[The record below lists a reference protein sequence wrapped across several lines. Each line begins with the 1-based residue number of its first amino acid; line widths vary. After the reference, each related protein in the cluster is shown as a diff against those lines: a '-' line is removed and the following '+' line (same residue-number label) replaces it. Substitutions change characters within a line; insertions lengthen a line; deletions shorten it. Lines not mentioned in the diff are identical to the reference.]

1 VNFNNR
7 LTMAV
12 LNKQKI
18 RLTLISLACCAL
30 ITVSLFKIAD
40 TLFPLDY
47 RVPYS
52 QVILADDSTILHVYL
67 SSDDKWRL
75 QTGLDEISPVL
86 KKTILYKEDRY
97 FFFHFG
103 INPFSVVRAL
113 VINTLRRQRILGA
126 STVTMQVARLLHPAP
141 RTYKNK
147 VIEMFRATQLE
158 WYLSKTE
165 ILRLYLSLVP
175 YGGNIEGVKSA
186 ALIYF
191 RQNPQALSLAQA
203 VTLAVIPNDPKRLH
217 LGKDNEA
224 IKEERNRWLMTFGR
238 KHLFGEQ
245 EIADAL
251 DEPLDVVRHDPPALI
266 PHLAARLHA
275 ADPCRSV
282 LQTRIDPVLQPAI
295 EDVVKNY
302 ISRLIPLGITN
313 ASVLV
318 VSNKT
323 RQVKVYVG
331 SADFNDA
338 VNGGQVDGVRAARSP
353 GSTLK
358 PFLYALAMDEGLAT
372 PRLVVND
379 VPYDFN
385 GYSPENY
392 DQDYRGYVTVEDAL
406 AQSLNVPAV
415 KMLSRLPLD
424 RFLDKMSEAGFESV
438 RRSRDELGLSV
449 ILGGCG
455 VTLEELTG
463 LYAAFAGGGV
473 FIPPVLTA
481 GSPAVAPDTLFSEAA
496 AYMVTGILTLLKRP
510 DLPSQYKDNTNMH
523 RVAWKTGTS
532 YGRRD
537 AWSIGYDTEYTVG
550 VWVGD
555 FTGKGIPE
563 LNGSEYAAPL
573 LFSVFKVLGDRPENE
588 WFTAP
593 ATLDFRLVCSRT
605 GLPPN
610 DFCNDLVMDYF
621 IPGVSPTGKCMHLK
635 EVFTDAGGNFS
646 YCRACLPAEGYRRA
660 FYPNHPPEI
669 IRFFESRHIPYEKVP
684 PHNPA
689 CPRLFAGIAPVIT
702 SPVDGSEYILI
713 KGKDQQLMLSCQVE
727 NDVSNVY
734 WYLNDRFFKAAEAA
748 SNIFFQPSPG
758 KVKIS
763 CTDEKGRNCD
773 IRINVVYMSY

>member
-1 VNFNNR
+1 
-7 LTMAV
+7 MAV

-18 RLTLISLACCAL
+18 RLSLISLACCIIL
-30 ITVSLFKIAD
+30 TISLFKVAD
-40 TLFPLDY
+40 TLFPFDY
-47 RVPYS
+47 HVPFS
-52 QVILADDSTILHVYL
+52 QVILADDSTLLHVYL

-75 QTGLDEISPVL
+75 ETGLDEISPVL

-97 FFFHFG
+97 FFYHFG
-103 INPFSVVRAL
+103 VNPFSVVRAL
-113 VINTLRRQRILGA
+113 VINTLRRQRLSGA

-147 VIEMFRATQLE
+147 IIEMFRATQLE
-158 WYLSKTE
+158 WHLSKTD

-191 RQNPQALSLAQA
+191 RQKPQALSLAQA
-203 VTLAVIPNDPKRLH
+203 VTLAVIPNDPKKLH

-224 IKEERNRWLMTFGR
+224 IKEERNRWLRTFGR
-238 KHLFGEQ
+238 RHLFGEQ

-251 DEPLDVVRHDPPALI
+251 DEPLDAARHDPPALI

-275 ADPCRSV
+275 SDPGRPV
-282 LQTRIDPVLQPAI
+282 LQTCIDPALQAAI
-295 EDVVKNY
+295 TDIVKSY

-318 VSNKT
+318 VTNKT
-323 RQVKVYVG
+323 RQVKAYVG
-331 SADFNDA
+331 SADFNDD
-338 VNGGQVDGVRAARSP
+338 VNGGQVDGVRAVRSP

-406 AQSLNVPAV
+406 ALSLNVPAV
-415 KMLSRLPLD
+415 KMLSRLPLN

-438 RRSRDELGLSV
+438 RHSRDELGLSV

-463 LYAAFAGGGV
+463 LYGTFANGGV
-473 FIPPVLTA
+473 FMPPVLTA
-481 GSPAVAPDTLFSEAA
+481 GSPAFAPDTLFSDAA

-537 AWSIGYDTEYTVG
+537 AWSLGYDMEYTVG

-555 FTGKGIPE
+555 FAGKGIPE

-588 WFTAP
+588 WFTTP

-610 DFCNDLVMDYF
+610 DFCRDLVMDYF
-621 IPGVSPTGKCMHLK
+621 IPGVSPTGKCMHMK
-635 EVFTDAGGNFS
+635 EVFTDAGETFS
-646 YCRACLPAEGYRRA
+646 YCRACLPTEGYRKA
-660 FYPNHPPEI
+660 LYPNHPPEI

-689 CPRLFAGIAPVIT
+689 CPRLFTGIAPVIT

-713 KGKDQQLMLSCQVE
+713 KGKNQQLMLSCQVE
-727 NDVSNVY
+727 NDVSNVF
-734 WYLNDRFFKAAEAA
+734 WYLNDRFFKASEAA
-748 SNIFFQPSPG
+748 SNIFFQPFPG

-763 CTDEKGRNCD
+763 CTDDKGRNCD
-773 IRINVVYMSY
+773 IWINVVYMSY